1 MTTPVAPTSVRDK
14 PARQTGEP
22 IAHYTD
28 RQGHRREV
36 LKLAGARGSTLVVD
50 QVAGTEGDRR
60 LIAHL
65 CLDEPRENAA
75 IVCGLYL
82 REQRYPRCRPLSAA
96 DLEINPVEESDGSIV
111 NPGFEPQAHV
121 LAGSE
126 RNLYALHSAPTAS
139 GLPQVRWHRVRAGLC
154 AVPELVTLRELV
166 AALEDYQPAVALTKR
181 AAGSHEPADGVSVTV
196 LRAELRR
203 LLDSPIVL
211 NRGLREAVLAAIAR
225 DGLSMSEIAIR
236 CGRRKRDQRG
246 CESGETSWLGRRIGI
261 LPEGGQP
268 EPTPWVHSDV
278 LALIARDGLGIAPRE
293 VELG

>member
-1 MTTPVAPTSVRDK
+1 MATTAGRTHRRS
-14 PARQTGEP
+14 PARQTGER

-28 RQGHRREV
+28 RQGRLREI
-36 LKLAGARGSTLVVD
+36 LKLAGARGNTLVID
-50 QVAGTEGDRR
+50 RIAGTRADQR

-65 CLDEPRENAA
+65 CADEPPENAA

-82 REQRYPRCRPLSAA
+82 RQERLPCCRLLEAE
-96 DLEINPVEESDGSIV
+96 DLEIDPVAEDVRSRVD
-111 NPGFEPQAHV
+111 PGFEPEGQL
-121 LAGSE
+121 LADSVG
-126 RNLYALHSAPTAS
+126 NLYSLHSAPTPS
-139 GLPQVRWHRVRAGLC
+139 GLPQVRWHLMRPGARA
-154 AVPELVTLRELV
+154 AAELVTLRQL
-166 AALEDYQPAVALTKR
+166 AATLEDYQPAVALTEK
-181 AAGSHEPADGVSVTV
+181 AICANEPDEGVSVTV

-203 LLDSPIVL
+203 LLESPIVL
-211 NRGLREAVLAAIAR
+211 NRGLREAVLAAMEQ

-261 LPEGGQP
+261 LPEGGQL